1 MIIRRGGDVRTH
13 KGTYSQA
20 GILTQKTVTEASR
33 WKDVLL
39 LLQSDRQTDTET
51 DRHADR
57 QTRRHADSVQGV
69 HICMRGGVVP

>member
-13 KGTYSQA
+13 KGAYSQA

-39 LLQSDRQTDTET
+39 LLLLLLD
-51 DRHADR
+51 
-57 QTRRHADSVQGV
+57 VLLYV
-69 HICMRGGVVP
+69 LY